1 MRGPSVGLFD
11 SLRRRKAE
19 PTERPLTKNAV
30 LISISESDR
39 SDFGRV
45 DFAAQSPD
53 QQVFSAIWALESA
66 VNCDGF
72 ASYFATDD
80 DSITFAPQALDIIGA
95 AQAAS
100 IVRRAL
106 ELPPESSD
114 ELTDEQLE
122 ELEVLDQAFM
132 EYPDDLTAL
141 LYDFVAA
148 RPESFGAIPAVS

>member
-1 MRGPSVGLFD
+1 VGLLD
-11 SLRRRKAE
+11 SLRRRKAQ
-19 PTERPLTKNAV
+19 PTGRPLTKNAV
-30 LISISESDR
+30 LIALSESDR
-39 SDFGRV
+39 SDFGRA

-72 ASYFATDD
+72 AGYFASDD
-80 DSITFAPQALDIIGA
+80 DSIAFAVQALETIGA

-106 ELPPESSD
+106 TLPPESSD

-148 RPESFGAIPAVS
+148 RPESFGVVPSVS